1 MKLNEIEDYLKKFL
15 LTEGMEEE
23 DVQNM
28 DITIGEL
35 GLTSI
40 ERMKI
45 AVALKKKFGYMPKIA
60 NNDEITLVQICQQ
73 VFEHA
78 Q

>member
-35 GLTSI
+35 GLHQSS
-40 ERMKI
+40 
-45 AVALKKKFGYMPKIA
+45 V
-60 NNDEITLVQICQQ
+60 
-73 VFEHA
+73 
-78 Q
+78 